1 MADAPKDPIAPTDQA
16 NGAASRANAQPLVPT
31 IEAVQTDIGF
41 ANQFRLELIKTSL
54 TISAALLA
62 FTVTF
67 RPSLTLPRWEWMMW
81 ASWIGLGLSCL
92 GAMGNMYGWEQF
104 YISYRDYKGDI
115 PKGKKARKTITRWR
129 RFSMFIQFAGFAVG
143 VLALAIFA
151 AANLDNVKPT
161 HG

>member
-1 MADAPKDPIAPTDQA
+1 MTQAPAGPTGPVPPIEV
-16 NGAASRANAQPLVPT
+16 L
-31 IEAVQTDIGF
+31 QTDIGF

-67 RPSLTLPRWEWMMW
+67 RPSLTVPRWEWMMW
-81 ASWIGLGLSCL
+81 VSWIGLGLSCL

-104 YISYRDYKGDI
+104 YISYRDYKDDI
-115 PKGKKARKTITRWR
+115 PKGKEVRNTITCWR

-151 AANLDNVKPT
+151 AANLDNVKPP
-161 HG
+161 HL